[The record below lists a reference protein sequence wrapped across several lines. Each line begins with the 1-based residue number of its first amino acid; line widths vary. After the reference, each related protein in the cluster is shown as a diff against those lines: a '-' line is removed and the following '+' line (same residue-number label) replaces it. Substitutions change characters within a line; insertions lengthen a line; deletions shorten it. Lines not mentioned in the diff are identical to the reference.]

1 MSSSSSAVRRTLV
14 AFGAIAVLGG
24 ATVGI
29 AAAQATPTPAQPAQ
43 SQSRP
48 DPQAYL
54 DALARR
60 LNVSADALRQAMTQA
75 RTDVGL
81 PAGGPGFGFGPGHGP
96 GRGGRGADLTAAAQA
111 IGISVDQLRQ
121 ELPGKSLAQVAQAHG
136 KTANDVATALK
147 NAANQRIDQDVAA
160 GRLTAAEA
168 TQRKQEVAQRIDQ
181 QVNEVRQQGQ
191 PGPSANRKW
200 PSESTSTSPRSAS
213 KASPISA
220 GPLGP
225 AQRVPLP

>member
-1 MSSSSSAVRRTLV
+1 MLV
-14 AFGAIAVLGG
+14 ALGAVVVLGG
-24 ATVGI
+24 AAVGI
-29 AAAQATPTPAQPAQ
+29 ASAQATPTPAQPGR

-60 LNVSADALRQAMTQA
+60 LNVTSDALRQAMTQA
-75 RTDVGL
+75 RADVGL
-81 PAGGPGFGFGPGHGP
+81 PAGGPGPGFGIGHGP
-96 GRGGRGADLTAAAQA
+96 GRGGRGGDLTAAAQA

-147 NAANQRIDQDVAA
+147 NAANQRIDQAVAD

-181 QVNEVRQQGQ
+181 QVSEVR
-191 PGPSANRKW
+191 PAN
-200 PSESTSTSPRSAS
+200 P
-213 KASPISA
+213 
-220 GPLGP
+220 
-225 AQRVPLP
+225 

>member
-1 MSSSSSAVRRTLV
+1 MSPSSSALRRTLV
-14 AFGAIAVLGG
+14 AFGAIAMLGG
-24 ATVGI
+24 ASVGI
-29 AAAQATPTPAQPAQ
+29 ASAQATPTPAQPAQ
-43 SQSRP
+43 SQPRP
-48 DPQAYL
+48 DPQAFL

-81 PAGGPGFGFGPGHGP
+81 PADGAGFGLGPGHGP
-96 GRGGRGADLTAAAQA
+96 GRGGRGADLTSAAQA

-136 KTANDVATALK
+136 KTATEVATALK
-147 NAANQRIDQDVAA
+147 NAANQRIDQDVTA

-168 TQRKQEVAQRIDQ
+168 TQRKQDVAQRIDQ

-191 PGPSANRKW
+191 PDQRGP
-200 PSESTSTSPRSAS
+200 
-213 KASPISA
+213 A
-220 GPLGP
+220 GPRPTVTPSG
-225 AQRVPLP
+225 A